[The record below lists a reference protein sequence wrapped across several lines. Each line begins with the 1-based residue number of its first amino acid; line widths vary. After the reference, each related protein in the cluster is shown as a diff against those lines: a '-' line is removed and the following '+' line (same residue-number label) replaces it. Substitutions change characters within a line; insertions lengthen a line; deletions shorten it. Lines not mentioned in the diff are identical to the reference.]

1 MTPEPPQG
9 SATEGVRSLE
19 VRWIFPGQLETAV
32 AEWFGRFPAER
43 QERED
48 TYLLD
53 TWLRGL
59 SVKVRG
65 GAALEVKEYRGS
77 PGLLDLAGRAC
88 GRMEFWRKSS
98 FPVDPPL
105 GDGVTWPAGY
115 RYARGGGS
123 AGSHWR
129 AGRPRPNPRDVAES
143 RGAQRNS
150 PRSAP
155 PATTGGPWDSRRPA
169 PKTSSAARS
178 RPRHSSYSP
187 WPCPAA
193 RNPARLYPAPTQS
206 GCASCGWPR
215 LGRRLKTAP
224 RSSIS
229 RQQSTSWWSRSR
241 SPGLH
246 RPASAVA
253 APRR

>member
-98 FPVDPPL
+98 FPVDPPR
-105 GDGVTWPAGY
+105 GDGGDLAGWIPV
-115 RYARGGGS
+115 RKRRRIS
-123 AGSHWR
+123 GSHRR

-150 PRSAP
+150 PRWAP
-155 PATTGGPWDSRRPA
+155 RATTGGPWDSRRPA
-169 PKTSSAARS
+169 PKTNSAARS
-178 RPRHSSYSP
+178 RPLHSSYSP
-187 WPCPAA
+187 WPCPAG

-215 LGRRLKTAP
+215 LRQRLKTVP
-224 RSSIS
+224 RSST
-229 RQQSTSWWSRSR
+229 RQQPAGQWSRSR
-241 SPGLH
+241 RPGLP
-246 RPASAVA
+246 RPAPAAAAV
-253 APRR
+253 PRR